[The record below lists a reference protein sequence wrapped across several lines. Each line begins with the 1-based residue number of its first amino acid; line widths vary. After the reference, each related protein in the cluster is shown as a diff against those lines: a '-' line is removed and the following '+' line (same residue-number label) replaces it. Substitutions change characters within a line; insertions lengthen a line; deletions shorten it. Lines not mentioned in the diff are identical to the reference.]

1 MKEYKDSEEIKRQ
14 LRIWVQECENW
25 RKHKEANCFRGCIDL
40 IDRIPAADAI
50 EADRLGRVGRLMLPY
65 KGCPRGP
72 IGRLGMA
79 GGKTQD
85 KKAILIEEL
94 CCMDTFEDVDGNVWR
109 PVQEEA
115 LQEVIEILRK
125 VVDVVRCKD
134 CEYYAAMITDT
145 VSGNMEIAPWGICT
159 QPWFNSDEYDVQEN
173 GYCSY
178 GERRMDKEE

>member
-1 MKEYKDSEEIKRQ
+1 MKEYIDSEEIKRQ
-14 LRIWVQECENW
+14 LRIWVQERENW
-25 RKHKEANCFRGCIDL
+25 RKHKEANCFRSCIDL
-40 IDRIPAADAI
+40 IDRFPAADVI
-50 EADRLGRVGRLMLPY
+50 EADRLGRVGRLMLPN

-109 PVQEEA
+109 PVQEEV

-125 VVDVVRCKD
+125 VVEVVRCKD
-134 CEYYAAMITDT
+134 C
-145 VSGNMEIAPWGICT
+145 
-159 QPWFNSDEYDVQEN
+159 DVPHNKWIGCRYLN
-173 GYCSY
+173 GLIPPPDFYCAC
-178 GERRMDKEE
+178 GKRKNDKEE